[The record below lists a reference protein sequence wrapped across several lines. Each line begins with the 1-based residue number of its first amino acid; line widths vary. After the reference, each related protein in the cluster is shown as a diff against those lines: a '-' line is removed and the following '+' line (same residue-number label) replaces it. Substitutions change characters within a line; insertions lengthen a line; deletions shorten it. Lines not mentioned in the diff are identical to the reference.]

1 MGFEDN
7 PADEDEHGQCRY
19 EIHRL
24 EAELNERREEAK
36 WIRRKLN
43 LPEDCGF
50 LTGRPTLAGE
60 MHVVCSHAFGYT
72 EYIQAYK
79 CDDKQ
84 GRIARLEVQLR
95 EAQADV
101 EKLKQLISAA
111 KHLLLA
117 ATGPSEE
124 PYHSE
129 WIETRKRWMELI

>member
-24 EAELNERREEAK
+24 EAELTALREESV
-36 WIRRKLN
+36 WIRRKLK

-72 EYIQAYK
+72 EYIEAFK

-84 GRIARLEVQLR
+84 GQIARLKVQLR
-95 EAQADV
+95 ESQADV
-101 EKLKQLISAA
+101 EKLNQIILAA
-111 KHLLLA
+111 NHLLKA
-117 ATGPSEE
+117 ATGPTVE
-124 PYHSE
+124 PYKSE
-129 WIETRKRWMELI
+129 WLETRERWMELI